1 VAKRVRSETAIGRNA
16 VGFGHAALHQARA
29 IFGNLKGRSALLVGT
44 GKMAGSTARLLA
56 ADGIARLYF
65 STRTAERAMELA
77 SSMPHGVMT
86 MTVPFSH
93 LDEVGGEVD
102 LIISSSSSPEHLFTR
117 SIVEGYM
124 RRRRRRPLF
133 MLDLALPRDIAP
145 DVAEV
150 EDAYVYN
157 IDDLAREVER
167 GLSERGKAM
176 PAAEAIVRQELER
189 TTEAMQQRQAG
200 PAIAAL
206 IEEAEALRRREVERN
221 LPPGLTPA
229 QRNDIEQLTRS
240 LTQKM
245 LHPAISYLRQNPHDQ
260 DAALLLRRLF
270 AQTEGSS

>member
-1 VAKRVRSETAIGRNA
+1 
-16 VGFGHAALHQARA
+16 
-29 IFGNLKGRSALLVGT
+29 
-44 GKMAGSTARLLA
+44 
-56 ADGIARLYF
+56 
-65 STRTAERAMELA
+65 
-77 SSMPHGVMT
+77 
-86 MTVPFSH
+86 
-93 LDEVGGEVD
+93 
-102 LIISSSSSPEHLFTR
+102 
-117 SIVEGYM
+117 
-124 RRRRRRPLF
+124 